1 MRSAYLTPS
10 QVDPSWKIAG
20 VYDFN
25 GDGHPGL
32 LWRQDSG
39 GLAYWQMS
47 GTVQVHAGRLN
58 PGYADPF
65 FQIVGP
71 K

>member
-1 MRSAYLTPS
+1 
-10 QVDPSWKIAG
+10 
-20 VYDFN
+20 
-25 GDGHPGL
+25 L